1 MAGTKDKN
9 LEQEL
14 VQKPQR
20 IAAYWLAPRGLLSLL
35 SYVSC
40 SRPPAQAIPTHS
52 VLSLKTNW
60 SSGLFT
66 TTLPGRPQDRN

>member
-14 VQKPQR
+14 VQKPQKS
-20 IAAYWLAPRGLLSLL
+20 AAYWLAPGGLLSLL
-35 SYVSC
+35 SYISC
-40 SRPPAQAIPTHS
+40 SRPPAQAGPTQS
-52 VLSLKTNW
+52 VLSLRTNW

-66 TTLPGRPQDRN
+66 TTLPGWPQDRD